1 MRILVVRGGALGD
14 FLLTLPAVA
23 GLREKW
29 PEAEIE
35 MVVARRFGELVLG
48 PNAVNAIRPIDE
60 PGLASFYAAGGSLD
74 RRWADYFT
82 EFDLTISYFFDPDGV
97 FAANWQRA
105 GGTGQYISHDPRNPA
120 EAAWRHLSKPLAECG
135 CAPGD
140 ARRLY
145 GTSLVSAE
153 RKKERG
159 EELRLVIHPGSGGK
173 KKCWPLQ
180 DWVRELE
187 DFTFPLPWG
196 VTWLAGEAEGDLLQ
210 EIPEKWRTGAHGL
223 KQSRP
228 LPEVFQVLQSA
239 DLYLGHDSGISH
251 LAAWSGVKC
260 GLLFGPTL
268 PAIWAPAGSQV
279 QTWSRGGEWPKEGE
293 WREWF
298 RGILVG
304 EGGRG

>member
-1 MRILVVRGGALGD
+1 MRILVLRGGALGD

-35 MVVARRFGELVLG
+35 MVVAGKFGELVRG
-48 PNAVNAIRPIDE
+48 PGAVNAIRPIDE
-60 PGLASFYAAGGSLD
+60 PGLASFYATGGTLD

-82 EFDLTISYFFDPDGV
+82 EFDLTISYLFDPDGV

-105 GGTGQYISHDPRNPA
+105 GGTGQYISHDPRNPV

-135 CAPGD
+135 CAPGN

-145 GTSLVSAE
+145 GTSLVTAG

-173 KKCWPLQ
+173 KKCWPLEE
-180 DWVRELE
+180 WLREL
-187 DFTFPLPWG
+187 DGFDYPLPWG
-196 VTWLAGEAEGDLLQ
+196 VTWLAGEAEDNLSQRL
-210 EIPEKWRTGAHGL
+210 PEKWQRGL
-223 KQSRP
+223 HRIIQNRP
-228 LPEVFQVLQSA
+228 LSEVFQLVQSA

-260 GLLFGPTL
+260 GLLFGPTD
-268 PAIWAPAGSQV
+268 AKIWAPAGNWV
-279 QTWSRGGEWPKEGE
+279 QSWSRSGEWPNEGE

-304 EGGRG
+304 EGG